1 MNADLLPAKK
11 KSLRQ
16 YLRLRFRKWVNRR
29 IPPAR
34 EVTLNQKRIF
44 IFPSYAG
51 LFFIF
56 CLVVMLLTAI
66 NFQNNLSY
74 AVTFL
79 LATLFVIATL
89 HTYANLSGL
98 IIRALKA
105 EPAFPGQQSEFS
117 LMIERSKRRQH
128 FALHVKWPESSEG
141 LINLLEQDSE
151 EVRLHMPV
159 GERGWFKP
167 ERLLVE
173 SSYPLGLLRCWT
185 WIDLDLRAMVYPRP
199 LASIEPAGAATDTV
213 DEATT
218 PVTGSDDFY
227 GIRDYHRGDSLRH
240 IHWKGLAKGQG
251 LQSKQYTT
259 YAERSLWLDWEA
271 FQGLGV
277 EQRLSHLCY
286 WALELESRGD
296 DYGLHLPGTTIDP
309 DSGDRHRDAVLR
321 ALALYG
327 KEGAPV

>member
-1 MNADLLPAKK
+1 M
-11 KSLRQ
+11 
-16 YLRLRFRKWVNRR
+16 
-29 IPPAR
+29 
-34 EVTLNQKRIF
+34 
-44 IFPSYAG
+44 
-51 LFFIF
+51 
-56 CLVVMLLTAI
+56 VMLLTAI

-98 IIRALKA
+98 TIRALKA

-117 LMIERSKRRQH
+117 IMILRSNRRQH
-128 FALHVKWPESSEG
+128 YALHIRWPESSEG
-141 LINLLEQDSE
+141 LINLLATDSE

-167 ERLLVE
+167 GRLLLE
-173 SSYPLGLLRCWT
+173 SSFPLGLLRCWT
-185 WIDLDLRAMVYPRP
+185 WVDLDLHALVYPRP
-199 LASIEPAGAATDTV
+199 WPSEERGGSAADMV
-213 DEATT
+213 DAATT

-251 LQSKQYTT
+251 LQSKQYTA
-259 YAERSLWLDWEA
+259 YAERSLWLDWES

-286 WALELESRGD
+286 WALELESNGD
-296 DYGLHLPGTTIDP
+296 EYGLRLPGLTLEP
-309 DSGDRHRDAVLR
+309 ASGDRHRDAVLR
-321 ALALYG
+321 ALAVYG
-327 KEGAPV
+327 KEDAKP